1 MGRLKRGL
9 YERPFGKLPGLG
21 LGLALLMYAAA
32 VMLVVNRL
40 LPAWLPEAAA
50 QRYAQQAGLWTA
62 VLFGGGT
69 LCLYGI
75 AAKLSDSYVN
85 AAAFLLGAAASV
97 CRILGALL
105 PRLFTAVPSAV
116 PAAAA
121 SLLFWMCMT
130 AAFLLLSINRENTQD
145 SRHCAALAVPF
156 LLLSYTGSA
165 LTHYAAGLVVQA
177 RAELAFRGL
186 RLLTVGGQIAF
197 FAGIIAYVLMATT
210 FLFLR
215 TPTRAILY
223 PKVLED

>member
-21 LGLALLMYAAA
+21 LGLALFMYAAA

-40 LPAWLPEAAA
+40 IPAWLPEAAA
-50 QRYAQQAGLWTA
+50 QRYAQQAGIWTA

-75 AAKLSDSYVN
+75 AAKLSDSYVDT
-85 AAAFLLGAAASV
+85 AAYLLGAAASV
-97 CRILGALL
+97 CRVLAAVLPGLL
-105 PRLFTAVPSAV
+105 PTAAV
-116 PAAAA
+116 

-145 SRHCAALAVPF
+145 SRRCAALAVPF
-156 LLLSYTGSA
+156 LLLSYAGNA
-165 LTHYAAGLVVQA
+165 LTHHAASLVVQA
-177 RAELAFRGL
+177 RADLAFRGL
-186 RLLTVGGQIAF
+186 RLLAVGGQIAF

-223 PKVLED
+223 PKVIED

>member
-21 LGLALLMYAAA
+21 LGLALFMYAAA

-50 QRYAQQAGLWTA
+50 QRYAQQASLWTA

-75 AAKLSDSYVN
+75 AAKLSDSYVDT
-85 AAAFLLGAAASV
+85 AAYLLGAAASV
-97 CRILGALL
+97 CRVLAAVLPGLL
-105 PRLFTAVPSAV
+105 PTAAV
-116 PAAAA
+116 

-156 LLLSYTGSA
+156 LLLSYAGNA
-165 LTHYAAGLVVQA
+165 LTHYAAGLVFQA
-177 RAELAFRGL
+177 RADLAFRGL
-186 RLLTVGGQIAF
+186 RLLAVGGQIAF

-223 PKVLED
+223 PKEIED